1 MAKREEQPNRWVL
14 RAMMALSVLM
24 ALSGQGMARRVRAVT
39 PYLLGPLADM
49 GMYVTTAFRGSFRGD
64 DERRLTLSKADQ
76 QLLAALARGDL
87 AGVDDVQLARLQ
99 EIMDTQMVRLARHWR
114 AQAESDRARNAQL
127 SNFRDLFSPNQDLSC
142 ELIPAHVFAADS
154 QAYGRTR
161 LVNAGRRHG
170 AMDGDQVTTR
180 LLLTNRAKALE
191 PHDKLAVVTGTVLVG
206 RLGET
211 GAYTARLILVTDRA
225 FRMAAQIDRKINYD
239 NPRQIQVEELGEVS
253 EKDLADENNAYVS
266 CLATGNGSDAVIVG
280 GVSRD
285 DNIKP
290 GDELVARVLGTY
302 ESTPILIG
310 KVVEVIDDP
319 KLGAGFDQLRIEPA
333 VDLAALREVLIV
345 VPTLGILEDD
355 R

>member
-14 RAMMALSVLM
+14 TVMMVLSVLL
-24 ALSGQGMARRVRAVT
+24 ALSPRGMARRVRAMT
-39 PYLLGPLADM
+39 PYILGPLADA
-49 GMYVTTAFRGSFRGD
+49 GMYVTTAFRGSFRSA
-64 DERRLTLSKADQ
+64 DERRLTLSEADQ

-87 AGVDDVQLARLQ
+87 AGVDDAQLSRLQ
-99 EIMDTQMVRLARHWR
+99 EIIDTQSARLARHWR
-114 AQAESDRARNAQL
+114 SQAISTWRELQARKDFKK
-127 SNFRDLFSPNQDLSC
+127 SFSPNADLSC
-142 ELIPAHVFAADS
+142 ELIPARIFAGDS

-191 PHDKLAVVTGTVLVG
+191 PHNKLAVVTGTALVG

-211 GAYTARLILVTDRA
+211 GAYTARLVLVTDRA

-239 NPRQIQVEELGEVS
+239 NPRSIRVERSGAVILS
-253 EKDLADENNAYVS
+253 DQNNAYVP
-266 CLATGNGSDAVIVG
+266 CLAAGNGSDAIIVG

-285 DNIKP
+285 DNIKC

-302 ESTPILIG
+302 ASTPVLIG

-319 KLGAGFDQLRIEPA
+319 KLGAGFDQLRVAPA
-333 VDLAALREVLIV
+333 VDLAALREVFIL